1 MSAEAVRVVEEIQ
14 RAITARDV
22 VEAMDDDEAGERIR
36 RLFMDYAV
44 PDFETVMVGPGY
56 VKARGEYRGLDGFAE
71 AWRDWTSPFESYRIE
86 VEEMIDA
93 GEKVVSVVA
102 MTGRTR
108 TGGAEISAP
117 GAAVWTV
124 VDGRLRNVE
133 FHLDPDLARRA
144 AGLTPED

>member
-1 MSAEAVRVVEEIQ
+1 
-14 RAITARDV
+14 
-22 VEAMDDDEAGERIR
+22 
-36 RLFMDYAV
+36 
-44 PDFETVMVGPGY
+44 